1 VFRELDLPLDAHD
14 LTRLVLFP
22 EMDEA
27 TDAPEITEGCW
38 SILQKSPA
46 SVMCATSHMVVKR
59 RGPSGQRSSRAP
71 SFPYDQALEMGATLN
86 EAAQAVK
93 LNHRHCARVCVLGG
107 ASCSPHATA

>member
-59 RGPSGQRSSRAP
+59 RGAERPAVVPCTLLPLRPGTTRRSRWEQS
-71 SFPYDQALEMGATLN
+71 
-86 EAAQAVK
+86 
-93 LNHRHCARVCVLGG
+93 
-107 ASCSPHATA
+107 